1 MTKFRPSTVN
11 PDPPYT
17 PGNPLEEGECP
28 GVSVR
33 YVPTYRKLVLGPGF
47 TEDSGGDLSK
57 DRKIHLRFG
66 TEEGTVVEGNDVRLS
81 DARPW
86 NAPRASLEELQDGT
100 EESPRQLSPSDLLT
114 FIESWWANSE
124 FSGILTEVNLEATK
138 NSTDE
143 FLLNREN
150 HQGKQPMHTIEG
162 LEAALNT
169 LGLSV
174 GALGNYFAKVK
185 HVDLVD
191 GDEYTLVPSD
201 VGKILVFN
209 TSAEGLK
216 VKMGGCLGSLG
227 DEIYFV
233 APESFK
239 HSSDDPIN
247 FFTLVPLPEGE
258 EEEEAEPVLIP
269 PVVAGGL
276 VPSFFAGRSIVC
288 LKKIFRDQI
297 GMGNW
302 LLFGDLA
309 SEASE

>member
-1 MTKFRPSTVN
+1 MTKILPSTVYTSPPHIPEN
-11 PDPPYT
+11 PPSS
-17 PGNPLEEGECP
+17 GGCS
-28 GVSVR
+28 GGSVR

-57 DRKIHLRFG
+57 DRKIHLQFG
-66 TEEGTVVEGNDVRLS
+66 SEEGTVVEGNDVRLS
-81 DARPW
+81 DARAW
-86 NAPRASLEELQDGT
+86 NAPRASLEELQEGT

-114 FIESWWANSE
+114 FIESWWDD
-124 FSGILTEVNLEATK
+124 SGISEIIAEVDLEATK
-138 NSTDE
+138 NSPDD

-150 HQGKQPMHTIEG
+150 HTGKQPIQSIEG
-162 LEAALNT
+162 LEAALMS

-185 HVDLVD
+185 HVNLVD
-191 GDEYTLVPSD
+191 GDEYTIIPSD
-201 VGKILVFN
+201 VGKALVFN
-209 TSAEGLK
+209 TSAESLK
-216 VKMGGCLGSLG
+216 IKMGSCLGSLG

-239 HSSDDPIN
+239 HSSGDPIN
-247 FFTLVPLPEGE
+247 FFTLVPLPEDE

-288 LKKIFRDQI
+288 LKKIYSDQI

-309 SEASE
+309 TEGSE